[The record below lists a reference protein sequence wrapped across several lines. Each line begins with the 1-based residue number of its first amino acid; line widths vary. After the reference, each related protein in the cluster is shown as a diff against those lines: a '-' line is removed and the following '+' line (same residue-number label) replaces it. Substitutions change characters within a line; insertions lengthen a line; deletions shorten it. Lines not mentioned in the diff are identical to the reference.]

1 MLQVPGSFDSPRP
14 LFATCPRGLESVL
27 AAELSRLGA
36 AEVRP
41 MSAGVH
47 FQASLVDAWW
57 INLQSRLASRV
68 LMRVAVG
75 LYRQEDD
82 LYRLAQ
88 SVAWEHWFDPAMTLR
103 VDVSAQRSPLTS
115 LNFVTLRI
123 KDAIVDRL
131 REATGRRPSIN
142 TRAPDVRVQAF
153 LGPREATV
161 YLDLSGESL
170 FKRGWRGGEDDKG
183 EAPLKENLAAGLIAL
198 TGWQPELPFYD
209 PFCGSGTLLIEAAQ
223 QALSIA
229 PGQARPFGFERL
241 KPFDAIAWADM
252 RREAAQQSRERIAA
266 LRAGSIACA
275 IAGSDIDPRA
285 IERSRRNI
293 ERAGLPVDLIRLGI
307 TDLASEHYRP
317 PWKNLP
323 EGPAAPG
330 IRPRGMIIANPPYGE
345 RMTAGGGG
353 WHEGRGDRYEEAR
366 SQSDDRS
373 APLASLSSP
382 SQQDGT
388 PATPE
393 EIRRPLRGRISLP
406 VRASGPSSASSA
418 RLPAHKRAP
427 EPRPHVG
434 DGEPHGNPLPH
445 AEVITRCGRTLSHWF
460 AGWSLH
466 LISTDSGLPQQIGL
480 QPSGPPQNLFNGA
493 MACQFYRFDLAE
505 RSP

>member
-1 MLQVPGSFDSPRP
+1 
-14 LFATCPRGLESVL
+14 
-27 AAELSRLGA
+27 
-36 AEVRP
+36 

-406 VRASGPSSASSA
+406 VRASGPGSASSA